1 MRKICTLICVSVISF
16 AGFAVF
22 MQSAQ
27 GQFASPEADGLPQV
41 QEIDAPIVVETV
53 TPEINLEIASIY
65 IGGDMDTARY
75 TPRLRINFDEFP
87 LVSLISTEKADSEE
101 SNGRSANGRGARNGA
116 TTNVIIQRIQNRLRL
131 PHIDLVVQDRV
142 ATVSGTVETER
153 QRKLVESML
162 RFEPGINSV
171 RNEITVASH

>member
-1 MRKICTLICVSVISF
+1 
-16 AGFAVF
+16 
-22 MQSAQ
+22 
-27 GQFASPEADGLPQV
+27 
-41 QEIDAPIVVETV
+41 
-53 TPEINLEIASIY
+53 
-65 IGGDMDTARY
+65 MDTARY

-87 LVSLISTEKADSEE
+87 LVSLISTEKTDSEE
-101 SNGRSANGRGARNGA
+101 SNGRSTNGRSARNGA
-116 TTNVIIQRIQNRLRL
+116 TTNVIIKRIQNRLRL